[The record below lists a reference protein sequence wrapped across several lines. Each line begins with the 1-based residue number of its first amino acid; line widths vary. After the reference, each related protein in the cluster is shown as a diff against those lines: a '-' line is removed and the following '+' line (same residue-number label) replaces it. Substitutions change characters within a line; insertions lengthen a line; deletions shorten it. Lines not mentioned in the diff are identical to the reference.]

1 MTSSLRHDALGWLN
15 VSRGADLNLMHVH
28 TADRW
33 SGTYY
38 VADGGAGGGAGGGDG
53 GGEGAEGHETSD
65 DGHLLFRAGSN
76 RRMDGGARTSHTFM
90 SIPPRAG
97 TLWLFPGR
105 IPHRVRSM
113 AVDDGHP
120 AHAAVDAS
128 PANGAAATAIIE
140 ATAARL
146 RSPPRISIAFNLLDA
161 GCTTADG
168 DTTTERDER
177 NALTRMEGE
186 LEEQL
191 TPRKLAELH
200 GWQEEHKRLRPAV
213 YRRLLRELH
222 QRMVEVLAARSE
234 RSWYSNTTNTM
245 APAKTPDVGLPQR
258 RSTEPRA
265 FESSD

>member
-1 MTSSLRHDALGWLN
+1 
-15 VSRGADLNLMHVH
+15 
-28 TADRW
+28 
-33 SGTYY
+33 
-38 VADGGAGGGAGGGDG
+38 
-53 GGEGAEGHETSD
+53 
-65 DGHLLFRAGSN
+65 
-76 RRMDGGARTSHTFM
+76 
-90 SIPPRAG
+90 
-97 TLWLFPGR
+97 
-105 IPHRVRSM
+105 
-113 AVDDGHP
+113 
-120 AHAAVDAS
+120 
-128 PANGAAATAIIE
+128 
-140 ATAARL
+140 
-146 RSPPRISIAFNLLDA
+146 
-161 GCTTADG
+161 
-168 DTTTERDER
+168 
-177 NALTRMEGE
+177 MEGE